1 MSHFAEIDS
10 NDLVIRV
17 IVAEQDFMNLG
28 LLGNPNN
35 WIKTSYNTQGGI
47 HINSGTPLRK
57 NFASTGYTYDRER
70 DAFIPPK
77 PYPSWILDEN
87 TCNWAAPIEMPD
99 DGKIYRW
106 DEGTA
111 NGSRTGF
118 PWKEIE
124 E

>member
-35 WIKTSYNTQGGI
+35 WIKTSYNTHGGI

-57 NFASTGYTYDRER
+57 NFASTGHTYDRER

-87 TCNWAAPIEMPD
+87 TCNWVAPIEMPD

>member
-57 NFASTGYTYDRER
+57 NFASTGHTYDRER

>member
-87 TCNWAAPIEMPD
+87 TCNWVAPIEMPD